1 MNQTKYTSPKNTSF
15 HTKIINNL
23 NCLHLFHRNR
33 ESSFSI
39 VWRFEKRKQKTWC
52 DWLKLAITRMDAISG
67 QFQMNDDALFDWMD
81 MDGLQTR
88 SYSCQIWESVHYMH
102 KTPWTNVGIGT
113 CILMNGSII
122 YLHTSILHYLHIQGV
137 YSYYMAYMAYM
148 NLHKFHYSKTLYIFG
163 GHETDFQWSRA
174 STIQYPTSARD
185 ENWPLPAHERPAVSA
200 AGMWMWIY
208 GSIWPSKTLGVIFF
222 SE

>member
-1 MNQTKYTSPKNTSF
+1 MNQTKYTSQKNTSF
-15 HTKIINNL
+15 HTKTINNL

-52 DWLKLAITRMDAISG
+52 DWLKLATTGMDAISG

-88 SYSCQIWESVHYMH
+88 WYSCQIWESVHYMH
-102 KTPWTNVGIGT
+102 KTPWTNIGIGT

-122 YLHTSILHYLHIQGV
+122 YLHTPLFFTIYISTVYIHIIWRIWRIWNCINCIILKLCISLV
-137 YSYYMAYMAYM
+137 AM
-148 NLHKFHYSKTLYIFG
+148 NLIFNDQELQQFNTQLLLGMKT
-163 GHETDFQWSRA
+163 GHCLLTRDLL
-174 STIQYPTSARD
+174 SALR
-185 ENWPLPAHERPAVSA
+185 ECEC
-200 AGMWMWIY
+200 GY